1 MRLKTIHVFGFKSF
15 VDPTTL
21 KVRANIVGIVGPNG
35 CGKSNVIDAL
45 RWVMGEAS
53 AKNLRGDSM
62 ADVIFNGSTSRK
74 PVGKAAVELTFDNTD
89 RRAPDAYSQFT
100 EISVKRTL
108 SRDGTSEYFV
118 NSTRCRRRD
127 ITDIFRGTGLGPRSY
142 SIIEQG
148 MVSRIVEAR
157 PDDLRLFVEEASG
170 ISKYKDRR
178 RETETRIRHTREN
191 LERVA
196 DIRSELETQLRR
208 LKRQSQAAQRYKVLK
223 EEERLVHAQLLAL
236 RWKTLHDDLSNHEQQ
251 LSHLKTELEGRI
263 AAQRETE
270 AKIEQQRT
278 QQTEAQEKMNTVQ
291 GEFYRISA
299 DVATM
304 EQNIEHA
311 HETHKRQQAEY
322 ERLVQEV
329 ASLQTQ
335 STRDQQA
342 LSAARNELE
351 QINPRF
357 ERLTEAMNAAN
368 ETLAQTE
375 QQNRDWENR
384 WEQFNREAIEPA
396 QQQVRH
402 SAKVEQIQQQIAQL
416 NQRLSHLRSE
426 REKLEQQL
434 SSDDPE
440 TTKQQV
446 ARFDV
451 EFDQKQK
458 QLEELEGRVRRLRE
472 LSDHAAQQ
480 VDDHR
485 GELQQISARL
495 QSLQEIQ
502 DAAMHEDDDDYRQWL
517 ERQGIANAPRLTTRL
532 SVQAGWEQAV
542 DAILGDRLAAFC
554 VHSLDQVPTNELDS
568 TDRGITLIQPGD
580 TQGSSAPE
588 NSLLAK
594 VSGQDVSVNSLLGG
608 VQVAEN
614 TAQAIRRRDRLH
626 DGECIV
632 TRSGVLVGRNWLH
645 RPQKNEQHANILE
658 RAKTIDGLSEQVK
671 QMQPALDDL
680 VSDQTNRQNELQEH
694 EKNLDTARAA
704 HREMAQQRAELHS
717 QLGAQQARHEEMTAR
732 QNQLRDEIDGVN
744 SDIDSCHAGLSGA
757 EEFLA
762 RAEMVSG
769 GREQQTNALI
779 DERDAIRARLNE
791 LRDAASQAQDDRHS
805 VALEHHRLDV
815 TIRSAEEQIERLAR
829 QIQQVSQRRDELH
842 GILSQS
848 DDPAAELTQQLEKLL
863 EQRLASEELLRN
875 TREEFSRQEEALR
888 GLSEKRSAR
897 EQDVT
902 AAREKVEQQGLVRQE
917 LVVRS
922 QNVSEQIQTAGYN
935 VESLVNE
942 LPEEAEEDVWKE
954 KLESVTKRIERIGPV
969 NLVAIEEFEEQSERK
984 EYLDKQHEDLIEALT
999 TLEGVIRKIDKDT
1012 RQRFRDTFEQLDQNF
1027 REFFP
1032 KLFGGGSATLQLTD
1046 DDMLSAGVTVMA
1058 RPPGKRN
1065 STIHLLSGGEKA
1077 LTAVSL
1083 IFSFFKLNPAPFCLL
1098 DEVDAP
1104 LDDANV
1110 VRYCETLKS
1119 LAEHTQLMFI
1129 THNKITMEFADILVG
1144 VTMGEPGVS
1153 RLVSVDIEQALE
1165 MAVQ

>member
-1 MRLKTIHVFGFKSF
+1 
-15 VDPTTL
+15 
-21 KVRANIVGIVGPNG
+21 
-35 CGKSNVIDAL
+35 
-45 RWVMGEAS
+45 
-53 AKNLRGDSM
+53 
-62 ADVIFNGSTSRK
+62 
-74 PVGKAAVELTFDNTD
+74 
-89 RRAPDAYSQFT
+89 
-100 EISVKRTL
+100 
-108 SRDGTSEYFV
+108 
-118 NSTRCRRRD
+118 
-127 ITDIFRGTGLGPRSY
+127 GPRSY

-191 LERVA
+191 LERVD

-208 LKRQSQAAQRYKVLK
+208 LKRQSQAAQRYKLLK
-223 EEERLVHAQLLAL
+223 EEERLVQAQLLAL
-236 RWKTLHDDLSNHEQQ
+236 RWKTLHDNLSNHEQQ

-263 AAQRETE
+263 SAQRETE
-270 AKIEQQRT
+270 AQIEQQRS

-291 GEFYRISA
+291 GDFYRISA

-311 HETHKRQQAEY
+311 HETHKRQQAEH

-329 ASLQTQ
+329 TSLQDQ
-335 STRDQQA
+335 SDKDKNA
-342 LSAARNELE
+342 LRVAQNEIE
-351 QINPRF
+351 QINPKF
-357 ERLTEAMNAAN
+357 ERLTEGMDAAN
-368 ETLAQTE
+368 EALAQSE
-375 QQNRDWENR
+375 EKNRDWENR

-416 NQRLSHLRSE
+416 NQRLGNLRNE
-426 REKLEQQL
+426 RENLEQQL
-434 SSDDPE
+434 ASDNPAA
-440 TTKQQV
+440 TKQQV

-458 QLEELEGRVRRLRE
+458 QLEELESKVRRLRE
-472 LSDHAAQQ
+472 LSDHAVQQ
-480 VDDHR
+480 VDDQR

-517 ERQGIANAPRLTTRL
+517 ERQGITNAPRLTARL

-542 DAILGDRLAAFC
+542 DAILGDRLAGFC
-554 VHSLDQVPTNELDS
+554 VASLDRVSTNELDS
-568 TDRGITLIQPGD
+568 TDRGITLIQSGPSQSDPGQAD
-580 TQGSSAPE
+580 NRQHVHAQE

-594 VSGQDVSVNSLLGG
+594 VSGQDVSVNSFLAG

-614 TAQAIRRRDRLH
+614 TAEAIRRRDQLN

-645 RPQKNEQHANILE
+645 RPQKNEQQSNILE
-658 RAKTIDGLSEQVK
+658 RAKIIDELTQQAKQLKSGLDELL
-671 QMQPALDDL
+671 A
-680 VSDQTNRQNELQEH
+680 DQANRQQELQEQ
-694 EKNLDTARAA
+694 ETVLDATRTA
-704 HREMAQQRAELHS
+704 HREMAKQRAELHS
-717 QLGAQQARHEEMTAR
+717 QLAAQEARHKEMTTR
-732 QNQLRDEIDGVN
+732 QNQLRDEMDSVN

-757 EEFLA
+757 EQFLA
-762 RAEMVSG
+762 QAEMVSG
-769 GREQQTNALI
+769 SREQQTNELVA
-779 DERDAIRARLNE
+779 ERDSIRARLNE
-791 LRDAASQAQDDRHS
+791 LRDAASQAQEDRHS
-805 VALEHHRLDV
+805 VALEHHRLEV
-815 TIRSAEEQIERLAR
+815 TIRSAQEQVERLTR
-829 QIQQVSQRRDELH
+829 QIREVSQRRDELH

-848 DDPAAELTQQLEKLL
+848 DDPAAELTRQLEKLL
-863 EQRLASEELLRN
+863 EQRVTSEELLRK
-875 TREEFSRQEEALR
+875 TREEFSQQEDSLR
-888 GLSEKRSAR
+888 TLSEKRSAR
-897 EQDVT
+897 EQDVS

-922 QNVSEQIQTAGYN
+922 QSVSEQIQNAGYQ
-935 VESLVNE
+935 VETLVNE
-942 LPEEAEEDVWKE
+942 LPEGAQEDVWEE
-954 KLESVTKRIERIGPV
+954 KIENVTKRIERIGPV
-969 NLVAIEEFEEQSERK
+969 NLVAIEEFDEQSERK
-984 EYLDKQHEDLIEALT
+984 EYLDKQNEDLIQALT

-1046 DDMLSAGVTVMA
+1046 DDMLFAGVTVMA

-1165 MAVQ
+1165 MATV

>member
-1 MRLKTIHVFGFKSF
+1 MRLKNIHVSGFKSF
-15 VDPTTL
+15 VDPTTF

-62 ADVIFNGSTSRK
+62 ADVIFNGSTARK
-74 PVGKAAVELTFDNTD
+74 PVGKAAVELTFDNTG
-89 RRAPDAYSQFT
+89 RRGPDAYSQFT

-118 NSTRCRRRD
+118 NGARCRRRD

-157 PDDLRLFVEEASG
+157 PDDLRLFVEEAAG

-191 LERVA
+191 LERVN

-223 EEERLVHAQLLAL
+223 EEERLVQAQLLAL
-236 RWKTLHDDLSNHEQQ
+236 RWKTLHDNLSNHEQQ

-270 AKIEQQRT
+270 TQIEQQRS

-299 DVATM
+299 DVATV

-311 HETHKRQQAEY
+311 HETHKRQQAEH

-329 ASLQTQ
+329 TSLQYQ
-335 STRDQQA
+335 SDKDKDA
-342 LSAARNELE
+342 LRVAQNEIE
-351 QINPRF
+351 QINPKF
-357 ERLTEAMNAAN
+357 ERLTQTMNAAN
-368 ETLAQTE
+368 EALAQSE
-375 QQNRDWENR
+375 EKNRDWENR

-416 NQRLSHLRSE
+416 NQRLGNLRNE
-426 REKLEQQL
+426 REHLEQQMA
-434 SSDDPE
+434 SDNPPA
-440 TTKQQV
+440 TKQKV

-458 QLEELEGRVRRLRE
+458 QLEELEGKVRRLRE

-480 VDDHR
+480 VDDQR
-485 GELQQISARL
+485 GELQQISARS

-517 ERQGIANAPRLTTRL
+517 QRQGITNAPRLTTRL

-542 DAILGDRLAAFC
+542 DAILGDRLAGFC
-554 VHSLDQVPTNELDS
+554 VASLDRVSTNELDS
-568 TDRGITLIQPGD
+568 TDRGITLIQSGD
-580 TQGSSAPE
+580 SQQSHAQE

-594 VSGQDVSVNSLLGG
+594 VSGQDVNVRSLLSD
-608 VQVAEN
+608 VQVAED
-614 TAQAIRRRDRLH
+614 TTEAMRRRDQLK

-632 TRSGVLVGRNWLH
+632 TRGGVLVGRNWLH
-645 RPQKNEQHANILE
+645 RPQKNEQQSNILE
-658 RAKTIDGLSEQVK
+658 RAKTIDELGQQAK
-671 QMQPALDDL
+671 QLKSALDELLADQ
-680 VSDQTNRQNELQEH
+680 VSRQHELQEQ
-694 EKNLDTARAA
+694 ETVLDAARTA
-704 HREMAQQRAELHS
+704 HREMAKQRAELHS
-717 QLGAQQARHEEMTAR
+717 QLGAQEARHKEMTSR
-732 QNQLRDEIDGVN
+732 QNQLRDEMDSVN
-744 SDIDSCHAGLSGA
+744 SEIDSCHAGLSGA
-757 EEFLA
+757 EQFLA
-762 RAEMVSG
+762 QAEMVSG
-769 GREQQTNALI
+769 SREQQTNELVA
-779 DERDAIRARLNE
+779 ERDSIRVRLNE
-791 LRDAASQAQDDRHS
+791 LRDAASQAQEDRHS
-805 VALEHHRLDV
+805 VALEHHRLEV
-815 TIRSAEEQIERLAR
+815 TIQSAQEQVERLTH
-829 QIQQVSQRRDELH
+829 QIQEVSQRRDELH

-863 EQRLASEELLRN
+863 AQRVSSEDLLRK
-875 TREEFSRQEEALR
+875 TREEFSQQEETLR
-888 GLSEKRSAR
+888 SLSEKRSAR
-897 EQDVT
+897 EQDVSV
-902 AAREKVEQQGLVRQE
+902 AREKVEQQGLVRQE

-922 QNVSEQIQTAGYN
+922 QNVSEQIQNAGYQ
-935 VESLVNE
+935 VETLVRE
-942 LPEEAEEDVWKE
+942 LPEGAHEDVWEE
-954 KLESVTKRIERIGPV
+954 KFENVTKRIERIGPV
-969 NLVAIEEFEEQSERK
+969 NLVAIEEFDEQSERK
-984 EYLDKQHEDLIEALT
+984 DYLDKQHEDLIQALT

-1012 RQRFRDTFEQLDQNF
+1012 RQRFKDTFEQLDQNF

-1032 KLFGGGSATLQLTD
+1032 KLFGGGIATLQLTD